1 MSITTNYT
9 FKNAANATVDIGTIF
24 CDLINDQTIGGNK
37 TFSNQINITGTNVIN
52 FGSDKT
58 KQGDAGKMGYGTFSN
73 GGSLDIIGAGTI
85 GNTRY
90 IKMWDNVTIEGYAY
104 AASPPADSNNT
115 SLATTAWV
123 RSVLPSTGAT
133 TSYVDGE
140 IAKILNG
147 TYGHTICKV
156 GVWTMYATG
165 STTGGSDAFFC
176 IKNTGK
182 SGSNG
187 VRITYDGGWYIT
199 QSL

>member
-24 CDLINDQTIGGNK
+24 CDLTNDQTIGGNK
-37 TFSNQINITGTNVIN
+37 TFSNQINVTGANVIN

-73 GGSLDIIGAGTI
+73 GVSLDIVGAGTA
-85 GNTRY
+85 GNTRF

-104 AASPPADSNNT
+104 ATSPAADSNNT

-123 RSVLPSTGAT
+123 RSKVPDTSTFAT
-133 TSYVDGE
+133 KSYIDGE

-147 TYGHTICKV
+147 TYGHTICKI
-156 GVWTMYATG
+156 GVWQLYDETSGTYFAT
-165 STTGGSDAFFC
+165 
-176 IKNTGK
+176 KNTTNNKGT
-182 SGSNG
+182 
-187 VRITYDGGWYIT
+187 RITNDGGWYIT
-199 QSL
+199 QSF